1 MIRIRSLKI
10 KIKFNTNNIL
20 IYKHFNE
27 THTDN
32 YKILKLYKKT
42 YVTQIIIITNLYDI

>member
-1 MIRIRSLKI
+1 MCFIENLKLLD
-10 KIKFNTNNIL
+10 NTNNIL

-42 YVTQIIIITNLYDI
+42 YVTQIIIITNLYEI